1 MLDSTSGVVGH
12 LRFRMDAPH
21 CGALAAE
28 TRPDAHA
35 AGTGGATVR
44 ISRTGRTAACA
55 RSIGP
60 RCLSAGRFTRSRP
73 LSAREST
80 AKMRNRTDL
89 SGADRAMLEELIA
102 DLEDALGTP
111 RNGPW

>member
-1 MLDSTSGVVGH
+1 MVVGAG
-12 LRFRMDAPH
+12 LDDAAP
-21 CGALAAE
+21 
-28 TRPDAHA
+28 
-35 AGTGGATVR
+35 
-44 ISRTGRTAACA
+44 TGREDFAHGSDGGVR

-60 RCLSAGRFTRSRP
+60 GCLAAGSFTRSRP

-89 SGADRAMLEELIA
+89 SGSDRTMLEELIA

-111 RNGPW
+111 RIGPW